1 MLPLVIIDN
10 EPAIC
15 QSLKFAFEDRYHVYT
30 FTDPMQ
36 ALPLFERTEI
46 AFVLLDLKIGEHHG
60 IDILEKIKQI
70 SPKTIVIVITAYG
83 SIPSSVKAMEKGA
96 FSYATKPLHMDE
108 LESLLTKA
116 EKFYHMSSNVKFADW
131 EQDVDPSF
139 IGISPKIKETFQV
152 LDKIQ
157 NIDSNVL
164 IHGESGTGK
173 ELIAKI
179 IHQQSTRKE
188 KPFQTINCAAIPEN
202 LLESELFGYEKG
214 AFTGA
219 QQQKQGLIPAANGGT
234 VFLDEIGEMDFNLQG
249 KLLRVI
255 QERKVT
261 PVGGTSE
268 LDVDFRLVAATN
280 RDLLEEVHKGR
291 FRLDLYYR
299 LNVIPIHLP
308 PLRERKE
315 DIPLLVDFFI
325 RKLSQNMGKSIEGI
339 TKESL
344 QKLEQYTYPGNVR
357 ELQNIIERAI
367 ALTQSKSIQIDDLPD
382 EIKQQPP
389 LSYDHTLIPV
399 YVGETL
405 KEIEKRVIQYNLAA
419 LNGNRKK
426 TAQVIGIG
434 ERTLREKLK
443 KYQSE

>member
-1 MLPLVIIDN
+1 MFQLVIIDN

-15 QSLKFAFEDRYHVYT
+15 QSLKFAFEDRYRVYP

-46 AFVLLDLKIGEHHG
+46 AFVLLDLKIGEYHG
-60 IDILEKIKQI
+60 IDILERIKQI

-83 SIPSSVKAMEKGA
+83 SIPSSVEAMEKGA

-108 LESLLTKA
+108 LESLLAKA
-116 EKFYHMSSNVKFADW
+116 EAYYQMSSNVEFDHW
-131 EQDVDPSF
+131 DHDVDPSF
-139 IGISPKIKETFQV
+139 IGISPKIKETFQI
-152 LDKIQ
+152 LERIQ
-157 NIDSNVL
+157 SIDSNVL
-164 IHGESGTGK
+164 VHGESGTGK

-179 IHQQSTRKE
+179 IHQQSKRKE
-188 KPFQTINCAAIPEN
+188 KTFQTINCAAIPEN

-268 LDVDFRLVAATN
+268 LEVDFRLIAATN

-325 RKLSQNMGKSIEGI
+325 RKLSQNMGKPIEGI
-339 TKESL
+339 TKEAL

-367 ALTQSKSIQIDDLPD
+367 ALTQSSSIEIDDLPE
-382 EIKQQPP
+382 EIKEQPP
-389 LSYDHTLIPV
+389 LSNEHTLIPV